1 MIDKLQQK
9 LHNEIPL
16 TKIMGLE
23 LKSFDES
30 KLVTT
35 MPLNI
40 NINDKGTAFGGSLS
54 TMTIISSWSLCY
66 LLIEELGYNTNSI
79 VIINNTTSFRKPV
92 IKNSIICN
100 TLMPSKEELEI
111 LKEKLKTKKSSSL
124 KIKSYIIEEDEKCVE
139 FEGYFVI
146 KV

>member
-1 MIDKLQQK
+1 MI
-9 LHNEIPL
+9 
-16 TKIMGLE
+16 KI
-23 LKSFDES
+23 
-30 KLVTT
+30 
-35 MPLNI
+35 
-40 NINDKGTAFGGSLS
+40 
-54 TMTIISSWSLCY
+54 
-66 LLIEELGYNTNSI
+66 
-79 VIINNTTSFRKPV
+79 RKPV

-100 TLMPSKEELEI
+100 TLMPSKEELKI